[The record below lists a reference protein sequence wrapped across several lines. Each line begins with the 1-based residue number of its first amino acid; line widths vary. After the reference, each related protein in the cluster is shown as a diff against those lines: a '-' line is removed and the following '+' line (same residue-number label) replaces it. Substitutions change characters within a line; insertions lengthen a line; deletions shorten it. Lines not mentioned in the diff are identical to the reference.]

1 MRTPTGDSKNPRHY
15 WGRLRAHYHLARRA
29 RRLNPWQALVV
40 ASEAARKRNYGR
52 VVPKPSEVLVRI
64 AVDGSAWELTD
75 KEKQYVDTEFSP
87 FDGARPY
94 IKESYEQR
102 TASGAINGFV
112 DKKKV
117 PPEIP
122 INPASPESP

>member
-1 MRTPTGDSKNPRHY
+1 
-15 WGRLRAHYHLARRA
+15 
-29 RRLNPWQALVV
+29 VV
-40 ASEAARKRNYGR
+40 ALEAARKRNYGR
-52 VVPKPSEVLVRI
+52 VVSKPSEVLVRI

-75 KEKQYVDTEFSP
+75 DEKQYVDTEFSP

-112 DKKKV
+112 DKRKV
-117 PPEIP
+117 PPEVP
-122 INPASPESP
+122 VNPASPEPP